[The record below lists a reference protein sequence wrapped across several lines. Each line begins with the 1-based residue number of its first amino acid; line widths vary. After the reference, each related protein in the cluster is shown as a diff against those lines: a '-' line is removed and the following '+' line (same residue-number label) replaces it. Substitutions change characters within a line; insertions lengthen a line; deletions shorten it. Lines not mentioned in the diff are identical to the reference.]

1 MKKLSIL
8 LVMCLMATIA
18 KAQVWGN
25 AQAMYDFGHKY
36 ATITGE
42 IGHNHKSGNG
52 FGFFDLDLGRKADN
66 GIYFEY
72 GYNFKL
78 KNNFYAH
85 VEYDGGVLFNSG
97 ITYSHAAL
105 LGGAYQTVVNKTYL
119 EFQLKYRMD
128 IDYRMG
134 DTGHGLQ
141 ATAVWN
147 RKFFNEHLYFGGYI
161 DLAYNATVNHLTYST
176 EIQLLYCLKR
186 FGIGI
191 ELEMENYVTDFKASP
206 KLMVKYDF

>member
-1 MKKLSIL
+1 MKKISIML
-8 LVMCLMATIA
+8 LLCLMATVA

-25 AQAMYDFGHKY
+25 AQMMYDFGHKY
-36 ATITGE
+36 ATLTGE

-105 LGGAYQTVVNKTYL
+105 LGGAYQTVVTQTIVDVHAIL
-119 EFQLKYRMD
+119 
-128 IDYRMG
+128 
-134 DTGHGLQ
+134 
-141 ATAVWN
+141 
-147 RKFFNEHLYFGGYI
+147 
-161 DLAYNATVNHLTYST
+161 
-176 EIQLLYCLKR
+176 
-186 FGIGI
+186 
-191 ELEMENYVTDFKASP
+191 
-206 KLMVKYDF
+206 